1 MCITLQ
7 SALSTECSLYI
18 DFYVYNSSI
27 ANVLLMC
34 IVILFMCIT
43 LQSALS
49 LVSFMYINLSSA
61 LNSDLVQYRRALAL
75 RVFFLKKT

>member
-1 MCITLQ
+1 MEWLNAKLPEWGLVHILK
-7 SALSTECSLYI
+7 SALNS
-18 DFYVYNSSI
+18 DFI
-27 ANVLLMC
+27 
-34 IVILFMCIT
+34 MCIT

-49 LVSFMYINLSSA
+49 LVRFMYINLSSA